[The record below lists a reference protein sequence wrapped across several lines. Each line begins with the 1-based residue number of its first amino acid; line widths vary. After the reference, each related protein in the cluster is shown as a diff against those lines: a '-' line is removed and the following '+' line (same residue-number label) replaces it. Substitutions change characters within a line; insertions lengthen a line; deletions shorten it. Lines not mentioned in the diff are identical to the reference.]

1 MTSVMI
7 LPSKMNDVDAFE
19 SEHPPK
25 LYTYQLNGVIHT
37 LSDEERQAGERVGY
51 QTYEQ
56 YAQAA
61 TVYHEGH
68 RGWELFDQRPGKT
81 ERQTLKEEMPWSLA
95 EDQAIV
101 YLYRQGHMW
110 EIIAGQL
117 NRSIGAVS
125 RRWTR
130 VRNFYL

>member
-1 MTSVMI
+1 MSSVMV
-7 LPSKMNDVDAFE
+7 LPSKMNEGDAFE
-19 SEHPPK
+19 SNYPPK
-25 LYTYQLNGVIHT
+25 LYTYQLNGLIHT

-51 QTYEQ
+51 QTYDQ

-61 TVYHEGH
+61 TVYKEGNG
-68 RGWELFDQRPGKT
+68 GWEFFDQRPGKT
-81 ERQTLKEEMPWSLA
+81 QRQSLKEDGQFSLA
-95 EDQAIV
+95 EDQAII

-130 VRNFYL
+130 IRNFYL

>member
-1 MTSVMI
+1 MSSVMV
-7 LPSKMNDVDAFE
+7 LPSKMNEGDVFA
-19 SEHPPK
+19 SEHPPR
-25 LYTYQLNGVIHT
+25 LYTYELNGVIHT

-51 QTYEQ
+51 QTYDQ
-56 YAQAA
+56 YAQTA
-61 TVYHEGH
+61 TVYEEGH
-68 RGWELFDQRPGKT
+68 GGWEFFAQRPGKT
-81 ERQTLKEEMPWSLA
+81 QRQSLKEDGHFSLA
-95 EDQAIV
+95 EDQAII

-130 VRNFYL
+130 IRNFYL

>member
-1 MTSVMI
+1 MTSIMV
-7 LPSKMNDVDAFE
+7 LPSKMNEDDAFE
-19 SEHPPK
+19 SIYPPR
-25 LYTYQLNGVIHT
+25 LYTYHLNGEIHT
-37 LSDEERQAGERVGY
+37 LSDEERQAGERIGY

-56 YAQAA
+56 YAQTS

-81 ERQTLKEEMPWSLA
+81 ERQSLKEEMPWSLA
-95 EDQAIV
+95 EDQAIM

-130 VRNFYL
+130 IRNFYL

>member
-1 MTSVMI
+1 MTSVMV
-7 LPSKMNDVDAFE
+7 LPSKMNEGDEFA
-19 SEHPPK
+19 SEHQPR

-51 QTYEQ
+51 QTYDQ
-56 YAQAA
+56 YALTA
-61 TVYHEGH
+61 TVYKEGH
-68 RGWELFDQRPGKT
+68 GGWEFFDERPGKT
-81 ERQTLKEEMPWSLA
+81 QRQSLKEDGHFSLA
-95 EDQAIV
+95 EDHAII

-117 NRSIGAVS
+117 NRRIGAVS

-130 VRNFYL
+130 IRNFYL

>member
-1 MTSVMI
+1 MSSVMV
-7 LPSKMNDVDAFE
+7 LPSKMNDADAFE
-19 SEHPPK
+19 SNYPPR
-25 LYTYQLNGVIHT
+25 LCTYELNGVIHT

-51 QTYEQ
+51 QTYDQ
-56 YAQAA
+56 YAQTA
-61 TVYHEGH
+61 TVYKEGNG
-68 RGWELFDQRPGKT
+68 GWEFFAQRPGKT
-81 ERQTLKEEMPWSLA
+81 QRQSLKEDGHFSLA
-95 EDQAIV
+95 EDQAII

-130 VRNFYL
+130 IRNFYL